1 MRILTGL
8 FTAICLLAQ
17 NIAQAQIE
25 VPPYQDPHLPADVR
39 ADDLL
44 ARLTLDE
51 KVSLM
56 MNGSPAIKRL
66 GIPQFEWWSEA
77 LHGIGRNGFATVFP
91 ITTAL
96 AATWNDALVYRCF
109 AAASDEARAK
119 NNEAKRRG
127 EIGRYQG
134 LSFWTPNINI
144 FRDPRWGRG
153 QETYGE
159 DPWLTSRMGIAVVRG
174 LQGMQFDGTPLP
186 YGNGYLKLLACA
198 KHFAVHSG
206 PEWNRHEFNIQQLP
220 ERDLWETYLPAF
232 KALVQEADVREV
244 MCAYQRIDGDPCCG
258 NRRYEQHILR
268 DQWGFDGIITSD
280 CGAIND
286 FYVAGRH
293 GVSPNAASASAKAVL
308 AGTDVECGS
317 SYRAL
322 PEAVK
327 SGKISEADI
336 DRSLRRLLI
345 ERIRV
350 GDLDPDEIVPWT
362 DIDTY
367 VVASPEHRQLALE
380 AARQSIVL
388 LKNNGILPLNSSL
401 FTHHSSLT
409 VMGPNANDSVML
421 WGNYTGY
428 PTQTTT
434 ILQGIRQ
441 KLAHPQPLPKGGASG
456 AAETPLPKGGTSG
469 ATETSLPKGG
479 ASGATETPLP
489 WGGVGGG
496 PLCGLTRNEVHE
508 SRFDLMCTPDGLPGM
523 RATYWN
529 NTEWQGTPAAVTILT
544 EPINQSNGGA
554 TVFAPGVNL
563 EHFSARYEG
572 VFTPTADE
580 VLTLREGS
588 DDMIRIYV
596 NDQLVIEQWKSRHRI
611 DYREHEMTF
620 RVGETYRIRIDYVQI
635 EDMAA
640 MQFDLF
646 RRTTP
651 TPEQLLTEIGTA
663 DTIIFVGGISPQL
676 EGEEMKVDEPGFRG
690 GDRTSIELPQV
701 QRDLL
706 RLLHDAGKK
715 IIFINCSG
723 GAVALAPE
731 AECCDAIIQ
740 AWYGGERA
748 GEAVAD
754 VLFGNYN
761 PSGKLPLTFY
771 RSTDDLPDFLDY
783 RMTNRTYRYFR
794 GKALYPFGYG
804 LSYTTFEVGEPEY
817 IYNKV
822 RVAVT
827 NTGQR
832 DGDEVLQVYVR
843 RPADKNGPLKTFR
856 AYQRVSLKAGETKHI
871 ELDFP
876 RERFEC
882 WDTKTNTMRVIP
894 GRYELMVGTSSLAR
908 DLNTITVKIK

>member
-17 NIAQAQIE
+17 NSAQAQIE
-25 VPPYQDPHLPADVR
+25 VPPYQDPQLPADVR

-186 YGNGYLKLLACA
+186 DGNGYLKLLACA

-268 DQWGFDGIITSD
+268 DDWGFDGIITSD

-286 FYVAGRH
+286 FYVSGRH

-362 DIDTY
+362 DIDTD

-388 LKNNGILPLNSSL
+388 LKNNGILPLNAQ
-401 FTHHSSLT
+401 HSTLNPQHYV

-456 AAETPLPKGGTSG
+456 A
-469 ATETSLPKGG
+469 
-479 ASGATETPLP
+479 TETPLP

-508 SRFDLMCTPDGLPGM
+508 SRFNLMRTPDGLPGM
-523 RATYWN
+523 RVTYWN
-529 NTEWQGTPAAVTILT
+529 NTEWQGQPATTGVLT

-572 VFTPTADE
+572 TFTPTQDE
-580 VLTLREGS
+580 LLTLREGS
-588 DDMIRIYV
+588 DDKIRIYV
-596 NDQLVIEQWKSRHRI
+596 NDSLIIEQWRSRHRI
-611 DYREHEMTF
+611 DYMEKELNF
-620 RVGETYRIRIDYVQI
+620 RAGQTYRIRIDYVQI

-651 TPEQLLTEIGTA
+651 SPEQLLAEIGTA

-731 AECCDAIIQ
+731 AEYCDAIIQ

-754 VLFGNYN
+754 VLFGDYN

-783 RMTNRTYRYFR
+783 RMQNRTYRYFR
-794 GKALYPFGYG
+794 GKPLFPFGYG
-804 LSYTTFEVGEPEY
+804 LSYTTFEVGKPEY

-822 RVAVT
+822 RVSIT

-832 DGDEVLQVYVR
+832 DGDEVLQVYLR
-843 RPADKNGPLKTFR
+843 RPADKNGPVKTLR
-856 AYQRVSLKAGETKHI
+856 AYQRVSLKAGETKHV
-871 ELDFP
+871 ELPFP

-882 WDTKTNTMRVIP
+882 WDEATNTMRVLP
-894 GRYELMVGTSSLAR
+894 GRYQLLVGTSSR
-908 DLNTITVKIK
+908 PQDLHTIVVKVK